1 MPPHKYRSLVDPRGC
16 SRIISIAE
24 VDRRHAA
31 LVAPAKSGESR
42 RPSAHCVR
50 AKTMSEAAP
59 RRPNRG
65 SSGGRRK
72 KGRVRSV
79 PSGGSVDGRR
89 FGLTT
94 ARRWRAARG
103 WVLGSSVP
111 GSLRWAVP
119 GRDRERQ
126 RYVCSA
132 RGVPK
137 KHARVG
143 CAQNASQSSTQRR
156 ESKTQRSW
164 CTRRPI
170 AAPPGAGRAG
180 NSIPASAT
188 KSPLSARVSARVL
201 GRLAEA
207 PIGIAQAT
215 SSGVGRS
222 VGARGNQSAAE
233 IAKGHLASPRR
244 RLRANGS

>member
-1 MPPHKYRSLVDPRGC
+1 MRPSWRPRKAASHEGLARTACAQKPCRKLHHGGQTVGAVAAVGKRAEFARYRPVDLSMEGALGSQPRG
-16 SRIISIAE
+16 
-24 VDRRHAA
+24 V
-31 LVAPAKSGESR
+31 G
-42 RPSAHCVR
+42 
-50 AKTMSEAAP
+50 AP
-59 RRPNRG
+59 REDV
-65 SSGGRRK
+65 SSAPRCPTHFGG
-72 KGRVRSV
+72 
-79 PSGGSVDGRR
+79 
-89 FGLTT
+89 
-94 ARRWRAARG
+94 
-103 WVLGSSVP
+103 
-111 GSLRWAVP
+111 AVP